1 MRTQY
6 RTAWKAPVMRSL
18 RTALQQHRSLRAH
31 LRDDRAVE
39 HMIATAPT
47 VESAHEI
54 ASLAAHR

>member
-1 MRTQY
+1 
-6 RTAWKAPVMRSL
+6 MRSL
-18 RTALQQHRSLRAH
+18 RSALQRHRSLRAH

-39 HMIATAPT
+39 RMIATAPT